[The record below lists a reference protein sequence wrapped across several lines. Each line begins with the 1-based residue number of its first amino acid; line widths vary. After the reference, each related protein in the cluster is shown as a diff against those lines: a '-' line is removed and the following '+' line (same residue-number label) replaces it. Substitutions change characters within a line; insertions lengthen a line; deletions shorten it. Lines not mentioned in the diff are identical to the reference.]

1 MKRIAVFVLCAL
13 LGAVPCL
20 GAELSVPGLDE
31 LWQETESYG
40 VEAGTGLDEGL
51 SNLLADG
58 AAQVGGLLRTSLST
72 ALKKVPIH
80 KFYRKTD
87 YHKYSTLA
95 ALKKALAA

>member
-1 MKRIAVFVLCAL
+1 MR
-13 LGAVPCL
+13 PM
-20 GAELSVPGLDE
+20 
-31 LWQETESYG
+31 
-40 VEAGTGLDEGL
+40 GL
-51 SNLLADG
+51 SIHES
-58 AAQVGGLLRTSLST
+58 AAYVIGRRAMGYKDLVPASMKHLVPAKKRGRHHWSQWAGLST